1 MVRMKNKEE
10 SRNNPNKIREQKKLQ
25 DQEKMVNL
33 EALNSGLS
41 AFMNG
46 GSADAA
52 GSGNSAAAGSSEE
65 AGSSHSAAVDHEA
78 ETAGH
83 HSEAA
88 GRHTAPS
95 ALVLNQ
101 TTDGSRSGKK
111 SGPPKRRGG
120 ILRVFLV
127 LFLVLAIV
135 AAAGAGTLY
144 FLRERGKKALLA
156 HKAVEGVEITAPD
169 SAVVA
174 DGGRTVTYNGKT
186 YERDDDV
193 ISILCMGVDRSEARE
208 AMADKLRIGEQ
219 GQADTL
225 FVACIN
231 VSNGKITMINIS
243 RDSMVAVDKY
253 NVDGEYVGVEDLQ
266 ICTAFA
272 YGNGKDTSCQNVSK
286 SVSRLLY
293 GIPMDAYGSID
304 IPAIGVLN
312 DAVGGVP
319 VTILEDM
326 TDIDPAMTKGA
337 TITLTG
343 EQARKYVRTRE
354 HVNADANN
362 ARMQRQRHY
371 VTSFI
376 RKVLEAA
383 RSNLS
388 VVFSLYQAAS
398 SYMTTNLDA
407 SEVIYLT
414 SLVMTRDFTSQNI
427 VTVPGEA
434 VMGEQYAEYYV
445 DQDALYEI
453 ILDVYYNEVGE
464 DGQVIKDDAPQ
475 ENTNLLPET
484 EEPKE
489 ERIITVDH
497 SVLN

>member
-1 MVRMKNKEE
+1 MA
-10 SRNNPNKIREQKKLQ
+10 
-25 DQEKMVNL
+25 NL

-65 AGSSHSAAVDHEA
+65 AGSSLSAAVDHEA

-101 TTDGSRSGKK
+101 TTDGNRSGKK

-156 HKAVEGVEITAPD
+156 HKAVEGVEITAPEG
-169 SAVVA
+169 AVVA
-174 DGGRTVTYNGKT
+174 DGGKTVTYNGKT

-193 ISILCMGVDRSEARE
+193 ISILCMGVDRDEYRE
-208 AMADKLRIGEQ
+208 AKADELRIGEQ

-253 NVDGEYVGVEDLQ
+253 NVAGFCRSSEHLEQVGSALLRKLRDEGVDADVKVGVAQKYNDWSEKYYSEPFIL
-266 ICTAFA
+266 A
-272 YGNGKDTSCQNVSK
+272 
-286 SVSRLLY
+286 VSR
-293 GIPMDAYGSID
+293 IPCD
-304 IPAIGVLN
+304 
-312 DAVGGVP
+312 
-319 VTILEDM
+319 
-326 TDIDPAMTKGA
+326 
-337 TITLTG
+337 
-343 EQARKYVRTRE
+343 
-354 HVNADANN
+354 
-362 ARMQRQRHY
+362 
-371 VTSFI
+371 
-376 RKVLEAA
+376 
-383 RSNLS
+383 
-388 VVFSLYQAAS
+388 
-398 SYMTTNLDA
+398 
-407 SEVIYLT
+407 SEG
-414 SLVMTRDFTSQNI
+414 NI
-427 VTVPGEA
+427 
-434 VMGEQYAEYYV
+434 
-445 DQDALYEI
+445 
-453 ILDVYYNEVGE
+453 
-464 DGQVIKDDAPQ
+464 
-475 ENTNLLPET
+475 
-484 EEPKE
+484 
-489 ERIITVDH
+489 
-497 SVLN
+497 